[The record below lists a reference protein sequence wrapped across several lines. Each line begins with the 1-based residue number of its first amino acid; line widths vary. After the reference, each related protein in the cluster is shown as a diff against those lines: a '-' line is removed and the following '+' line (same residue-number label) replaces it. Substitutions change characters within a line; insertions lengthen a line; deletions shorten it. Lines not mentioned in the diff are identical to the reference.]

1 MKRAAALPDAC
12 RVTSQ
17 YRSRDGFVYELES
30 DGTVLTVHISRG
42 AALDDS
48 GDWRVAV
55 HNGRG
60 ADVFVVAE
68 SAPTGTEALRRVGR
82 SWAEKAF
89 ELRLPRFDWD
99 AIAKVLLAVRAI

>member
-1 MKRAAALPDAC
+1 MKREAALPDAC
-12 RVTSQ
+12 RVTAQ

-30 DGTVLTVHISRG
+30 DGTALAVHVSRG
-42 AALDDS
+42 AALGDG

-68 SAPTGTEALRRVGR
+68 SAPTRTEALRRVGR
-82 SWAEKAF
+82 SWTEKAF
-89 ELRLPRFDWD
+89 ESRLPRFDWD
-99 AIAKVLLAVRAI
+99 AVAKALLAVRAI